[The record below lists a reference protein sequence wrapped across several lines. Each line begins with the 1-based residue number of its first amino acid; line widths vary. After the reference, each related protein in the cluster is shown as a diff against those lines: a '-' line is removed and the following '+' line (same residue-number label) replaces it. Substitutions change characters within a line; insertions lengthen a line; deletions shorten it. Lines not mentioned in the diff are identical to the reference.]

1 MTVKIEINSIKKSYG
16 KKEVLKGVSFAAES
30 GECIG
35 ILGENGSGKSTLFSV
50 LCGLQKGNGSFVLDG
65 VDLMKNSGL
74 RSRTVGFV
82 PQEPPLMA
90 ELSAKDNLRLWY
102 SGKAIKEGLDGGV
115 LELLGIGEFLS
126 VPVSKMSG
134 GMKKRLSIG
143 CSVANDPKVLLL
155 DEPSGALDLVCK
167 KSISEYLSDFRK
179 KGGIAI
185 IATHDV
191 YELCACDRLYVL
203 KNGTLTLHEGARDAD
218 TLTGL
223 LS

>member
-1 MTVKIEINSIKKSYG
+1 MNIEIRDIKKRYG
-16 KKEVLKGVSFAAES
+16 RKEVLKGVSFAAES

-50 LCGLQKGNGSFVLDG
+50 LCGLQRGDGSFMLDG
-65 VDLMKNSGL
+65 GEDLMKNSRL

-102 SGKAIKEGLDGGV
+102 SGKAIREGLSGGV

-126 VPVSKMSG
+126 VTVSKMSG

-155 DEPSGALDLVCK
+155 DEPTGALDLVCK
-167 KSISEYLSDFRK
+167 KSIAEYLSDFCK

-185 IATHDV
+185 IASHDV
-191 YELCACDRLYVL
+191 YELEACDRLYVL
-203 KNGTLTLHEGARDAD
+203 KGGTLTLHEGKRDVD
-218 TLTGL
+218 TLAEL
-223 LS
+223 LL